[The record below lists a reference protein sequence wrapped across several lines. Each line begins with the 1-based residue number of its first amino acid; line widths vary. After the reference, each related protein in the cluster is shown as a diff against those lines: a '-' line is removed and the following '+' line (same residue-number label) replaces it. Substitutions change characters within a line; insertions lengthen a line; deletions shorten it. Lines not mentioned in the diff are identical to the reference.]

1 MSLKYKIAVVIF
13 ALEAI
18 MMSFILVS
26 TVNKSQEVYRQQ
38 FDINEKTLL
47 NLLGDLS
54 RVALFSHEYQELQ
67 PYIEHISLD
76 PHVRKIVILGLEN
89 MVMTSSDLSHI
100 GETKT
105 EFNDTPDAYWR
116 IQNITNATG
125 SLGSV
130 SIMFSNK
137 EIHVAKKQIMLT
149 GIKTAIIGMTLIA
162 IAGFISGTLLTR
174 RLSIL
179 INSAQRIK
187 SGDLAVRSKLSGR
200 DEISVLGQTFDDMTS
215 SFEQTISTLNK
226 RESELKSIRNEL
238 EFRVTERTEELSI
251 ANEELEHLANHDP
264 LTGLANRSLLLVKL
278 QQAITHCQQ
287 CNTKFA
293 LLMLDLDNFKLV
305 NDTLGHDIGDALLV
319 KVSKNLRSLI
329 RKDDLVARLGGDE
342 FCVILRDIG
351 VDSAI
356 NISLKINNN
365 IKSINHINQTDVNIG
380 ASIGIAIFPDHS
392 TDYTKLMKHSDV
404 AMYEAKKN
412 GLEYVLYE
420 PQFETSNITVLS
432 REKLLINAIEDNELI
447 LHYQPKVD
455 FSSGK
460 LVGVEALVRWNLN
473 GKLIYPDDFIPA
485 AEKSGQIK
493 LLTKWVLNAALE
505 QLALWNRMDKELK
518 MSINVSTKDLD
529 DMNFGTNIAD
539 HIKKYDIHPQHLILE
554 ITETGVMS
562 NPTRALNIL
571 HQLDQLGVEISID
584 DFGTGYSSLIYLK
597 KMPVNELKIDRSFV
611 LDLLTDSDSLVIV
624 RSIVDLAHN
633 LGITVTA
640 EGVENKSMWD
650 ILSLLGCDVAQG
662 YYIGKPMN
670 CVDLEKSLFFQNNIA
685 NM

>member
-13 ALEAI
+13 VLEAV

-26 TVNKSQEVYRQQ
+26 TVNKSQDVHRQQ

-76 PHVRKIVILGLEN
+76 PHVRKIVILGHEN
-89 MVMTSSDLSHI
+89 MVMTSSDLSDV
-100 GETKT
+100 GETKIQ
-105 EFNDTPDAYWR
+105 FNDTPDAYWR
-116 IQNITNATG
+116 FHHITNATG
-125 SLGSV
+125 PLGSV
-130 SIMFSNK
+130 NIMFSNK
-137 EIHVAKKQIMLT
+137 EIRAAKKQIMLT
-149 GIKTAIIGMTLIA
+149 GIKIAIIGMTLIA

-215 SFEQTISTLNK
+215 SFEETINTLNK
-226 RESELKSIRNEL
+226 RESELESIQNEL

-251 ANEELEHLANHDP
+251 ANEELEHLANHDS

-278 QQAITHCQQ
+278 QQAITHCQHS
-287 CNTKFA
+287 NTKFA
-293 LLMLDLDNFKLV
+293 LLMLDLDHFKTV
-305 NDTLGHDIGDALLV
+305 NDTLGHDIGDAVLV
-319 KVSKNLRSLI
+319 KVSKNICSLI
-329 RKDDLVARLGGDE
+329 RKNDLVSRLGGDE
-342 FCVILRDIG
+342 FCVILRDINA
-351 VDSAI
+351 DSAV
-356 NISLKINNN
+356 NISLKISNN
-365 IKSINHINQTDVNIG
+365 INSINQVNQIDVNIG
-380 ASIGIAIFPDHS
+380 ASIGVAIFPDHS
-392 TDYTKLMKHSDV
+392 SDYMKLMKHSDV

-412 GLEYVLYE
+412 GLNYVLYE
-420 PQFETSNITVLS
+420 PQFEKSNITALS
-432 REKLLINAIEDNELI
+432 REKLLINAIENNELL

-460 LVGVEALVRWNLN
+460 LVGVEALVRWELN

-485 AEKSGQIK
+485 AEKNGQIK

-505 QLALWNRMDKELK
+505 QLASWNRMDMELK
-518 MSINVSTKDLD
+518 MSVNISTKDLD
-529 DMNFGTNIAD
+529 DVNFGTNIAD
-539 HIKKYDIHPQHLILE
+539 HIKKYDIDPQHLILE

-571 HQLDQLGVEISID
+571 HQLDKLGVGISID

-640 EGVENKSMWD
+640 EGVENKGMWD
-650 ILSLLGCDVAQG
+650 ILSLLGCDVGQG
-662 YYIGKPMN
+662 YYIGKPMSY
-670 CVDLEKSLFFQNNIA
+670 VDFEKSQFFRNNIA